1 MMEFF
6 RDDIFVRFGI
16 VLLLGLLIGLQRERT
31 GSALGGIRTFPL
43 IAILGAMC
51 GALALEYGGW
61 IVAAGLLAL
70 AALLVL
76 GNLMLARAG
85 ERDAGQTTEVAAL
98 LLYIIGAYAVEGEL
112 PVVVAL
118 GGVIAVLLH
127 FKVPLHAF
135 AGKFGERDATAFMQ
149 FVLVTL
155 VILPVL
161 PDRTFGPYETLN
173 PFRIWLMVVLIVSIS
188 LIGYVAHKL
197 AGARQGAVLGGVI
210 GGFVSSTATTV
221 SFSRRTATAPQSA
234 GLAALVIMIASAVV
248 YGRVIALVA
257 VTAGSHL
264 REMAPPLAAM
274 LVASIGISGFL
285 YFKSRDHHAP
295 MPEHSNPADL
305 RVALTF
311 AAVYAVISFAV
322 AASRAEFGVQALYP
336 VAALSG
342 LTDVD
347 AITLSASQLVTQG
360 QLDAGTA
367 WRVILLASL
376 SNLVFKGIV
385 VAVLGGR
392 RLLRYVAPVFATTIL
407 VGIVC
412 LWLWPGAGAS

>member
-1 MMEFF
+1 MAAGFEEHY
-6 RDDIFVRFGI
+6 VRLGI

-31 GSALGGIRTFPL
+31 GSAIGGIRTFPL
-43 IAILGAMC
+43 IAAFGAMC
-51 GALALEYGGW
+51 GWLALEHGGW

-76 GNLMLARAG
+76 GNLLMARAG

-98 LLYIIGAYAVEGEL
+98 LLFVIGVYAVEGEL

-118 GGVIAVLLH
+118 AGVIAVLLH

-135 AGKFGERDATAFMQ
+135 AGRFDERDVTAFMQ

-155 VILPVL
+155 VVLPVL
-161 PDRTFGPYETLN
+161 PDRTFGPYATLN
-173 PFRIWLMVVLIVSIS
+173 PFRIWLMVVLIVSIG
-188 LIGYVAHKL
+188 LLGYVAHKL

-210 GGFVSSTATTV
+210 GGVVSSTATTV
-221 SFSRRTATAPQSA
+221 SFARRTANAPQSA
-234 GLAALVIMIASAVV
+234 GLAALVVMIASAVV

-274 LVASIGISGFL
+274 LAASFAAAGFL
-285 YFKSRDHHAP
+285 YFRSRDQHAP
-295 MPEHSNPADL
+295 MPEHDNPADL

-322 AASRAEFGVQALYP
+322 SATRAEFGVQALYP
-336 VAALSG
+336 VAVLSG

-347 AITLSASQLVTQG
+347 AITLSSSQLVAQG
-360 QLDAGTA
+360 RLEAGTA

-376 SNLVFKGIV
+376 SNLVFKGAV
-385 VAVLGGR
+385 VWILGGR
-392 RLLRYVAPVFATTIL
+392 RLLRHVAPVFAATIL
-407 VGIVC
+407 AGIAC
-412 LWLWPGAGAS
+412 LWWWPEAGT